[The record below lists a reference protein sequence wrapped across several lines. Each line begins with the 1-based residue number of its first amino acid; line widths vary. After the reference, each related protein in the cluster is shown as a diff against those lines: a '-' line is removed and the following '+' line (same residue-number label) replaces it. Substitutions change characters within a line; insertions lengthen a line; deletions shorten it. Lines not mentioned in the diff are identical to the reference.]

1 MNEINFRTLDLNLL
15 RVFDALVTE
24 GNATRAGER
33 LGLTQ
38 SAVSHGLN
46 RLRHELHDE
55 LFVRGGDGMRPTLRA
70 VEIAPRLREGLMHL
84 QRALTAAEFDPATSE
99 RLFTLG
105 GTSYFRTILFPPVV
119 ARLRQLAPRAEI
131 RIHPGDRGI
140 ADDLDAGRLDVVFGG
155 FGRVPE
161 RYETETVFEESNVW
175 AVSSRH
181 YKGSE
186 PMDIESLAALPHVVI
201 DPHAGESSIV
211 AGSIVDSG
219 IEQRVMRDESA
230 LHAAL
235 ATRGLKRRV
244 GLTVPDAN
252 SALIIVGQSDMATL
266 IPARLAARWLPLAVF
281 KIFEPPYPT
290 LPAPVDMLW
299 HRAHGAHPAVAW
311 LRAIVREV
319 AAGL

>member
-1 MNEINFRTLDLNLL
+1 MNDINFRTLDLNLL

-46 RLRHELHDE
+46 RLRLELHDE
-55 LFVRGGDGMRPTLRA
+55 LFVRGGDGMRPTPRA
-70 VEIAPRLREGLMHL
+70 VEIAPKLREGLMHL

-105 GTSYFRTILFPPVV
+105 GTSYFRTILFPQVV
-119 ARLRQLAPRAEI
+119 ARLRELAPRAEI
-131 RIHPGDRGI
+131 RIHPGDRGV
-140 ADDLDAGRLDVVFGG
+140 AEDLERGRLDVVFGS

-161 RYETETVFEESNVW
+161 RFETETVFEESSVW
-175 AVSSRH
+175 AVSARF
-181 YKGSE
+181 YAGIE
-186 PMDIESLAALPHVVI
+186 PMDIESLAALPHVLI
-201 DPHAGESSIV
+201 DPHVGEGTIV
-211 AGSIVDSG
+211 AGTIVDSG
-219 IEQRVMRDESA
+219 IEQRVMRDEGA

-235 ATRGLKRRV
+235 AARGLKRRV

-266 IPARLAARWLPLAVF
+266 VPHRLAERWARVALL
-281 KIFEPPYPT
+281 KLFESPYPIP
-290 LPAPVDMLW
+290 PAPVDMLW